1 MKKKSDRLLALDAF
15 RGLTIAF
22 MIIVN
27 TPGSWAYVYGP
38 LRHADWHGC
47 TPTDL
52 VFPFFLFIVGV
63 AMRFSFARH
72 NYQPSSDL
80 LKKIFWRTVTIFSF
94 GLLLNAYP
102 FIRQDWDWAS
112 LRIMGV
118 LQRIGLA
125 YGLAAILSLY
135 LSEKKLWISC
145 GIILIGYWLILL
157 LFGGSDPFG
166 LSSNIARTIDIAILG
181 ENHLWRGTGIPFD
194 PEGLLSTIPAIVTVL
209 IGFSIGQLIQKVP
222 DQMRLVQTILIRG
235 AGIAAVGWLWGFI
248 FPINKQLWTSTY
260 VLYTGGLASFFLAS
274 FIWLID
280 IRGYKKLSW
289 PFMIFGTNS
298 IFVFIGSGLWVKTIL
313 KVKFDYNGDIISG
326 YSYLY
331 NTVFQPLAGNIN
343 GSFLFALAHV
353 LGWWLILFWLYRK
366 KIFIKI

>member
-27 TPGSWAYVYGP
+27 TPGSWVYVYGP
-38 LRHADWHGC
+38 LRHAEWHGC

-102 FIRQDWDWAS
+102 FIRQDWDWTS

-125 YGLAAILSLY
+125 YGLAAILILY

-157 LFGGSDPFG
+157 LFCGSDPFA
-166 LSSNIARTIDIAILG
+166 LSSNTASAIGIAILG
-181 ENHLWRGTGIPFD
+181 ENHLSRGTGIPFD
-194 PEGLLSTIPAIVTVL
+194 PEG
-209 IGFSIGQLIQKVP
+209 F
-222 DQMRLVQTILIRG
+222 
-235 AGIAAVGWLWGFI
+235 
-248 FPINKQLWTSTY
+248 
-260 VLYTGGLASFFLAS
+260 
-274 FIWLID
+274 
-280 IRGYKKLSW
+280 
-289 PFMIFGTNS
+289 
-298 IFVFIGSGLWVKTIL
+298 
-313 KVKFDYNGDIISG
+313 
-326 YSYLY
+326 
-331 NTVFQPLAGNIN
+331 
-343 GSFLFALAHV
+343 
-353 LGWWLILFWLYRK
+353 
-366 KIFIKI
+366 

>member
-1 MKKKSDRLLALDAF
+1 MKNRSDRLLALDAF

-27 TPGSWAYVYGP
+27 TPGSWAYIYGP
-38 LRHADWHGC
+38 LRHAEWHGC

-102 FIRQDWDWAS
+102 FIRQNWDWTS

-145 GIILIGYWLILL
+145 GIILIVYWLILL

-181 ENHLWRGTGIPFD
+181 ESHLWRGTGIPFD

-209 IGFSIGQLIQKVP
+209 IGFSIGQLIQKIP
-222 DQMRLVQTILIRG
+222 NQISLVQTILIRG

-260 VLYTGGLASFFLAS
+260 VLYTGGLASFFLAG

-331 NTVFQPLAGNIN
+331 KTVFQPLAGNIN

-353 LGWWLILFWLYRK
+353 LAWWLILFWLYRK

>member
-1 MKKKSDRLLALDAF
+1 M
-15 RGLTIAF
+15 
-22 MIIVN
+22 
-27 TPGSWAYVYGP
+27 
-38 LRHADWHGC
+38 
-47 TPTDL
+47 
-52 VFPFFLFIVGV
+52 
-63 AMRFSFARH
+63 
-72 NYQPSSDL
+72 
-80 LKKIFWRTVTIFSF
+80 
-94 GLLLNAYP
+94 
-102 FIRQDWDWAS
+102 
-112 LRIMGV
+112 
-118 LQRIGLA
+118 
-125 YGLAAILSLY
+125 
-135 LSEKKLWISC
+135 
-145 GIILIGYWLILL
+145 LIGYSLILL

-181 ENHLWRGTGIPFD
+181 ENHLWKGTGIPFD
-194 PEGLLSTIPAIVTVL
+194 PEGLLSTFPAIVTVL

-222 DQMRLVQTILIRG
+222 DQMHLVRTILIRG

-260 VLYTGGLASFFLAS
+260 VLYTGGLASFFLAA

>member
-1 MKKKSDRLLALDAF
+1 MKNRSDRLLALDAF

-27 TPGSWAYVYGP
+27 TPGSWAYIYGP
-38 LRHADWHGC
+38 LRHAEWHGC

-80 LKKIFWRTVTIFSF
+80 LKKIFWRTATIFSF

-102 FIRQDWDWAS
+102 FIRQNWDWSS

-209 IGFSIGQLIQKVP
+209 IGFSIGQLIQENSN
-222 DQMRLVQTILIRG
+222 RISLVQTILIRG

-260 VLYTGGLASFFLAS
+260 VLYTGGLSSFFLAA

-326 YSYLY
+326 YGYLY
-331 NTVFQPLAGNIN
+331 KTVFQPLAGNIN
-343 GSFLFALAHV
+343 GSFLFSLARSRRHN
-353 LGWWLILFWLYRK
+353 GGGCGSG
-366 KIFIKI
+366 